1 MFKRNYIYTALV
13 AASAVFVSSAAV
25 AQESVTGD
33 ATVTVS
39 NAFTLQQDVAIDF
52 GTLRIFND
60 EDTNTTGVVTVT
72 IPGNTNPMS
81 LAALA
86 PTEASGTII
95 AAGAPGEFSI
105 SAAAP
110 FTALTI
116 DFSDATAVA
125 LTNTGAP
132 STTPEFTVAFAAT
145 TTYIVGGS
153 NDGQL
158 LVPATDDLV
167 TDGTGAVGFRLG
179 GVLTTDDGAD
189 AGETYADGVYAGTF
203 SLTVDY

>member
-95 AAGAPGEFSI
+95 AAGAPGEFSM
-105 SAAAP
+105 
-110 FTALTI
+110 FFLR
-116 DFSDATAVA
+116 
-125 LTNTGAP
+125 
-132 STTPEFTVAFAAT
+132 AT
-145 TTYIVGGS
+145 T
-153 NDGQL
+153 
-158 LVPATDDLV
+158 
-167 TDGTGAVGFRLG
+167 R
-179 GVLTTDDGAD
+179 
-189 AGETYADGVYAGTF
+189 
-203 SLTVDY
+203 

>member
-33 ATVTVS
+33 ATVQVS

-60 EDTNTTGVVTVT
+60 ELTATAGAVVVT
-72 IPGNTNPMS
+72 IPGNTNPMT
-81 LAALA
+81 LAAAA
-86 PTEASGTII
+86 PTEADGTII

-116 DFSDATAVA
+116 TFPAAAD
-125 LTNTGAP
+125 LTNTSAP
-132 STTPEFTVAFAAT
+132 STTPTFSVLFAAT
-145 TTYIVGGS
+145 TTYIVGGA
-153 NDGQL
+153 NDGSL
-158 LVPATDDLV
+158 LVPGTDDLV

-179 GVLTTDDGAD
+179 GVLSTDGGAD
-189 AGETYADGVYAGTF
+189 TGETYADGTYAGTF
-203 SLTVDY
+203 TLTVDY